1 MFDFNVQLNTV
12 NQNKTLNEAIEEVFS
27 VNKPTMDLSFF
38 YNEKKDIPKIKE
50 DKVKPPTFTR
60 NKFKLS

>member
-12 NQNKTLNEAIEEVFS
+12 NENKTLNEAIEEVFS

-38 YNEKKDIPKIKE
+38 YNEKKDIQKIKE
-50 DKVKPPTFTR
+50 DKTKPPTFTR